1 MSTEL
6 TCRLRSA
13 NPVIT
18 NALSAQDNFNKVQH
32 LSFIRLRAVSEGNEL
47 MNGVPEGNELMNG
60 VMQATQEEMKYALPI
75 ERKIPIRRNRCV
87 RSKNHVGN
95 TRIQAV
101 SKEKGLRCTITN
113 QMI

>member
-32 LSFIRLRAVSEGNEL
+32 LSLIRQRAVPKGNEL
-47 MNGVPEGNELMNG
+47 MKGGSADNTERNEIR
-60 VMQATQEEMKYALPI
+60 VAHDITQNSHP
-75 ERKIPIRRNRCV
+75 
-87 RSKNHVGN
+87 SK
-95 TRIQAV
+95 
-101 SKEKGLRCTITN
+101 SMCPSEKSCR
-113 QMI
+113 